1 MWGACDRR
9 ILIQV
14 TTLLVPSS
22 AQRVWARAIDA
33 DPSHHYAHLALGK
46 MYKVQFT
53 AAKNQAKSQRGKKT
67 GTKTGTMTGKKGG
80 TTKGASAGAGAG
92 AGAGAVSRLLV
103 SASRHFAAAAR
114 LAPLLAE
121 PLRDHATLLL
131 LVEGGDV
138 TGEEGG
144 KGGGTGGRRVEGV
157 DESVDE
163 SVGVGTVGEALATA
177 VGLLEQAT
185 RVAPGDTSSFVSL
198 GVALLRLKEPIRAG
212 ERDRDTRESYYVVTC
227 GVATCMYTLQYDISS
242 LSR

>member
-1 MWGACDRR
+1 M
-9 ILIQV
+9 

-67 GTKTGTMTGKKGG
+67 GTKTGTETGKKGG
-80 TTKGASAGAGAG
+80 TTKGASAGAGASAGVG

-144 KGGGTGGRRVEGV
+144 KGGGTGVRRVEGV

-185 RVAPGDTSSFVSL
+185 RVAPGDTSSFVSF

-227 GVATCMYTLQYDISS
+227 GVVTRMYTMKYDISS

>member
-1 MWGACDRR
+1 
-9 ILIQV
+9 
-14 TTLLVPSS
+14 
-22 AQRVWARAIDA
+22 VWARAIDA

-53 AAKNQAKSQRGKKT
+53 AAKNQAKKTGK
-67 GTKTGTMTGKKGG
+67 GTKTGKNGG
-80 TTKGASAGAGAG
+80 TTKGAGAGE
-92 AGAGAVSRLLV
+92 GAGAVSRLLV

-144 KGGGTGGRRVEGV
+144 KGRGRGGGKGGRRVEGM
-157 DESVDE
+157 DESVR
-163 SVGVGTVGEALATA
+163 VGTVGEALVTA

-212 ERDRDTRESYYVVTC
+212 ARERETRESYLHSV
-227 GVATCMYTLQYDISS
+227 
-242 LSR
+242 